1 MPKYKGKDV
10 KVGDVIEVPAA
21 RIITIGE
28 GHIVATPFS
37 LPSNI
42 VVDDEANPP
51 KAEAGIK
58 FPAKYV
64 PVKAPIVVIPPS
76 VTAPTS
82 TATTVAPK

>member
-21 RIITIGE
+21 KVIAIEG
-28 GHIVATPFS
+28 GHIVATPIS

-58 FPAKYV
+58 FPAKFV
-64 PVKAPIVVIPPS
+64 PVKPTPATPP
-76 VTAPTS
+76 ATS
-82 TATTVAPK
+82 TATTVTK

>member
-21 RIITIGE
+21 KVIAIEG
-28 GHIVATPFS
+28 GHIVATPIS

-51 KAEAGIK
+51 KVEAGIK
-58 FPAKYV
+58 FPAKFV
-64 PVKAPIVVIPPS
+64 PAKPAPAPVTNPAPT
-76 VTAPTS
+76 TAPT
-82 TATTVAPK
+82 K